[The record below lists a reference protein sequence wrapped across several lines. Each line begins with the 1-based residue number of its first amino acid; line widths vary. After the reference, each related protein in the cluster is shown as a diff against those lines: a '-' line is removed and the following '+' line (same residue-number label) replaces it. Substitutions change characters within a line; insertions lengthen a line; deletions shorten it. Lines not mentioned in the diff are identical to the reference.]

1 MQKIVTSKQFSLKLR
16 DFLKG
21 ALMAVL
27 VPCLLIVQQSLDKGE
42 FTFNWKAIGM
52 TAVGAFISYLLKN
65 FLDRPKVVITTAT
78 NEKAD
83 EQVKDLLKNKD

>member
-1 MQKIVTSKQFSLKLR
+1 MGKIITSRQFSLKFR

-52 TAVGAFISYLLKN
+52 TAVGSFVAYLLKN
-65 FLDRPKVVITTAT
+65 FVDKPKVIMIASS
-78 NEKAD
+78 NENA
-83 EQVKDLLKNKD
+83 EDLKEDLQK

>member
-1 MQKIVTSKQFSLKLR
+1 MEPIISKQYSLKVR

-27 VPCLLIVQQSLDKGE
+27 VPCLLIIQQSLDKGE

-52 TAVGAFISYLLKN
+52 TAVASFAGYLIKN
-65 FLDRPKVVITTAT
+65 FMDTPKVILPVST
-78 NEKAD
+78 NKEAD
-83 EQVKDLLKNKD
+83 QVAKKQ